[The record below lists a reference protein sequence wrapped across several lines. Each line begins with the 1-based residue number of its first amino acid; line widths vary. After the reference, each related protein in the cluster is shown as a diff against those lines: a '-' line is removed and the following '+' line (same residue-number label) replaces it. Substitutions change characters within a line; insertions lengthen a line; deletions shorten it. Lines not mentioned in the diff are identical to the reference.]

1 MFLRIGVLEI
11 CRKFTREHPC
21 RSVISIKLQSNIIE
35 ITLPHGCSPVNL
47 LHIFRTPFPRNTSGW
62 LLLIR
67 RTTLYLSQIHKNC
80 KSQWQ
85 NDLIS
90 VKVDFNC
97 HNKSSYK
104 SYRIFLNFLV
114 STLSENRKDLQVW
127 DHPFKVSRRVCIW
140 R

>member
-1 MFLRIGVLEI
+1 MNNSSFLKEYSLIRQKQPPRGVLTNRCSENMH
-11 CRKFTREHPC
+11 KFTREHPC

-67 RTTLYLSQIHKNC
+67 RSTLYLSQIHKNC
-80 KSQWQ
+80 ESQWQ

-90 VKVDFNC
+90 VKVNFNVVII
-97 HNKSSYK
+97 S
-104 SYRIFLNFLV
+104 LN
-114 STLSENRKDLQVW
+114 T
-127 DHPFKVSRRVCIW
+127 KVIEFS
-140 R
+140 